1 MRGGGRLSESTEI
14 GGAPQAQKRDLL
26 GQACFYLHFAVL
38 IFIVAGWVLPWRGA
52 LWLYV
57 AFLPGVVLQWRLNK
71 DTCVLNNTESWL
83 RTGKWRNKQA
93 NPEEGAWVLT
103 LARSVTGLAF
113 TAAQIDA
120 LTYGVLVL
128 VWLLGFAHLFWR

>member
-1 MRGGGRLSESTEI
+1 MSESTDI
-14 GGAPQAQKRDLL
+14 RSRPQTQKRDLL
-26 GQACFYLHFAVL
+26 GQACFYLHFAVM
-38 IFIVAGWVLPWRGA
+38 IFIVAGWALPWRGV
-52 LWLYV
+52 LWFYV

-71 DTCVLNNTESWL
+71 DTCVLNNTENWL

-103 LARSVTGLAF
+103 LARNVTGLAF
-113 TAAQIDA
+113 TASQIDA